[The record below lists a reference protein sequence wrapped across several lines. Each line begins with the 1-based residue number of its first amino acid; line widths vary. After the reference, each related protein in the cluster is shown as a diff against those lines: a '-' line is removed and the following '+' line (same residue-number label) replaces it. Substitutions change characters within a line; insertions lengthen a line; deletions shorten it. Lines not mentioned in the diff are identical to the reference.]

1 MSKAAA
7 ALPVVVTLPSA
18 ARAVPQHLWQ
28 CKDFDTQCR
37 WVAARLHEGLTLT
50 DPGIWLGGAD
60 PDKVIRKLR
69 AGGLEI
75 KTVRKRVV
83 DAADEAHM
91 SIAWRLYREGEA
103 RPAPRKRAVAA

>member
-7 ALPVVVTLPSA
+7 SPVSAKTPAA
-18 ARAVPQHLWQ
+18 ARAIPKHLWQ
-28 CKDFDTQCR
+28 CNDFDAQCR
-37 WVAARLHEGLTLT
+37 WVAARLHEGMTLT
-50 DPGIWLGGAD
+50 DPGIYLGGAD

-69 AGGLEI
+69 GGGLEI

-91 SIAWRLYREGEA
+91 SIAWRLYREGEP